1 MAAIVISSYTFS
13 VKKSKEHI
21 GEEGFGIMT
30 GKNASFKLGCILL
43 PKERIRQ
50 RVAEIADSINREYG
64 GERLIFVGVL
74 KGAVIFMAD
83 LVRMIGDSV
92 DVRMDF
98 MAVSSYGDSSTS
110 SGAVKIIKDMDT
122 LAEDEHIILVEDIMD
137 TGLTLSYLKEML
149 MARNPRSLKTCVLLE
164 KPERKKVECAIE
176 YRGFEIPD
184 KFVVGYGLD
193 YAGKWRNLSDIWYVV
208 EG

>member
-1 MAAIVISSYTFS
+1 
-13 VKKSKEHI
+13 
-21 GEEGFGIMT
+21 MT
-30 GKNASFKLGCILL
+30 WINASLKLGDILL
-43 PKERIRQ
+43 PRERINE
-50 RVAEIADSINREYG
+50 RVAEIAGDISREYA
-64 GERLIFVGVL
+64 GERVVVVGVL

-83 LVRMIGDSV
+83 LVRVIDDSV

-122 LAEDEHIILVEDIMD
+122 FAEDEHIILVEDIMD

-149 MARNPRSLKTCVLLE
+149 MTRNPRSFKTCVLLE
-164 KPERKKVECAIE
+164 KPERKKAECAID

-193 YAGKWRNLSDIWYVV
+193 YAGKWRNLSDIWHVV